1 MVCATSFGAA
11 ALAKWT
17 VAAVLRAPR
26 CTVGIAVQLAV
37 TMCHERREEQ
47 RDRRT
52 QPWPRRHAWRH
63 AGRADAT
70 HLPATAG
77 TSTRDPPSNHKSAKS
92 AMQPCSVRLALQA
105 RTPSVSTWPIKLRRL
120 STTSCGH
127 PLVDVAALRAPP
139 GAARAAAVA
148 TLRKALVE
156 HGYFYAANVETLPA
170 SYIASIYAYSKRSVH
185 QPNVRL

>member
-1 MVCATSFGAA
+1 
-11 ALAKWT
+11 
-17 VAAVLRAPR
+17 
-26 CTVGIAVQLAV
+26 
-37 TMCHERREEQ
+37 
-47 RDRRT
+47 
-52 QPWPRRHAWRH
+52 
-63 AGRADAT
+63 
-70 HLPATAG
+70 
-77 TSTRDPPSNHKSAKS
+77 
-92 AMQPCSVRLALQA
+92 MQPCSVRLALQA